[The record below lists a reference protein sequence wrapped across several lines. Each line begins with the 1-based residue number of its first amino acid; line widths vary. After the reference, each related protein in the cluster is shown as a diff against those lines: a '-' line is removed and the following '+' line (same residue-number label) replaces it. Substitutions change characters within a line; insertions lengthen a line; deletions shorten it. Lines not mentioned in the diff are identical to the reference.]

1 MIQVILFY
9 MFGGLALVGAL
20 GVVLSRNI
28 IRAAVQLLLAL
39 LGVAGLYFLLHAEFL
54 AAVQLVI
61 YVGGTLVLI
70 IFGVMLTSRS
80 SGNVL
85 QPTLAERA
93 FAFVASLL
101 LLGVLVLSILTTR
114 WRTIESPPV
123 EIYPVRRTG
132 EAFLGDYL
140 LVFELAS
147 LLLLGVMI
155 GAAYLA
161 KRRQHDK
168 GVQ

>member
-1 MIQVILFY
+1 MQVVLFY
-9 MFGGLALVGAL
+9 MFGGLALFGAL

-39 LGVAGLYFLLHAEFL
+39 LGVAGLYFLLYAEFL

-80 SGNVL
+80 GVRTL
-85 QPTLAERA
+85 QPKPLERL
-93 FAFVASLL
+93 FAISTTILL
-101 LLGVLVLSILTTR
+101 SGALILMFLTTR
-114 WRTIESPPV
+114 WRSDVSSSV
-123 EIYPVRRTG
+123 EVYPVRRLG

-140 LVFELAS
+140 LAFELAS

-161 KRRQHDK
+161 KRRQQNK
-168 GVQ
+168 GGT